1 MSPLPP
7 RLPLEVVKN
16 FSKDSSL
23 NPVFQLTNE
32 PGYESLPGQSSAN
45 NSDPGY
51 ETLVKKNENEI
62 QRKTTSDYDPNY
74 EVLHPTKYCTTGSD
88 DGYAKV
94 MEKPRIDFDD
104 MIDGYSKV
112 KERNNIDEDIPGYS
126 RIGEPITIEN
136 STKLHDYASI
146 AEAQKFKESIALNS
160 NSSSINNNNNK
171 YEKNSESYSKLLQ
184 QHQSPPP
191 PPPPLPPT
199 SFEKP
204 LNLNSPSTSQSS
216 NNVDQVLII
225 KTSSDTPTM
234 NHSSSSHQLL
244 PSNNYESLTGSDSDP
259 NYESVRYLDLENP
272 YERLNTESTNTA
284 TVSSDMP
291 LSSTPS
297 SMDGKNSN
305 SDLKLLSSAGESATA
320 SENGDVDDYFQ
331 V

>member
-1 MSPLPP
+1 MDLVKKFSNDFPP
-7 RLPLEVVKN
+7 DAGIK
-16 FSKDSSL
+16 
-23 NPVFQLTNE
+23 LTNE

-51 ETLVKKNENEI
+51 ETLVKTSENES

-94 MEKPRIDFDD
+94 LEKPRIDFDD

-112 KERNNIDEDIPGYS
+112 KERVTIDEDIPGYS
-126 RIGEPITIEN
+126 RIGEPTIETI
-136 STKLHDYASI
+136 SKLHDYASI
-146 AEAQKFKESIALNS
+146 AEAQKFKESITINY
-160 NSSSINNNNNK
+160 NNNNNNNSNNNK
-171 YEKNSESYSKLLQ
+171 NYEKHSEPYSKLSQ
-184 QHQSPPP
+184 PSPPPP
-191 PPPPLPPT
+191 PPPPLPPN

-204 LNLNSPSTSQSS
+204 LISPTTSQSS
-216 NNVDQVLII
+216 SADQVLII
-225 KTSSDTPTM
+225 KTNSDTPTTTL
-234 NHSSSSHQLL
+234 SSSSHQLL
-244 PSNNYESLTGSDSDP
+244 PSSNYESLTGSDSDP

-291 LSSTPS
+291 VSTPS
-297 SMDGKNSN
+297 STDGKNSN
-305 SDLKLLSSAGESATA
+305 SDSKLLSSTGESATA